1 MARSSSRMEDVRFY
15 PTVMSRGTSFTLAQP
30 AVRPRPRLGLAV
42 CLATLAAV
50 AGPAP
55 ALEARRFRVDAAKS
69 RIDVTVGTAG
79 LFRFAGH
86 PHAVRVPVA
95 EGEIVADPDNVAAA
109 SVWLRFESAAIR
121 VVSGD
126 EPADDVPKVQEKMT
140 GPAVLDVARFPE
152 ARFASRRVSGHVGKS
167 PGLFDLDVLGD
178 LTLRGTTKPV
188 AAQVSVELHGTRLVA
203 HGQVRF
209 KQSDFGIEPV
219 SVAGLVKVKNELL
232 LDLEILAVAGAGE

>member
-1 MARSSSRMEDVRFY
+1 MEDVRFY
-15 PTVMSRGTSFTLAQP
+15 PTAMARGTSPTRAQP
-30 AVRPRPRLGLAV
+30 AARPRPRFELAV
-42 CLATLAAV
+42 CLTTVAAL
-50 AGPAP
+50 AGPAR

-86 PHAVRVPVA
+86 SHAVRVPVA
-95 EGEIVADPDNVAAA
+95 EGEIVADPDAVAA
-109 SVWLRFESAAIR
+109 SSLWLRFESAQIR
-121 VVSGD
+121 VVSSEGPTD
-126 EPADDVPKVQEKMT
+126 EVPKVQEKMA

-152 ARFASRRVSGHVGKS
+152 VRFASRRVSGQIGEG

-188 AAQVSVELHGTRLVA
+188 AARVSVELHGTRLVA

-209 KQSDFGIEPV
+209 KQSDFGIQPV

-232 LDLEILAVAGAGE
+232 LVFEILAVSVAGE